1 MSFKTKEI
9 MFLLPRG
16 TYNDATKYYVD
27 LIAEALELQNFR
39 ISKTENLLDIKNA
52 DYVFVVSAK
61 WFFLSYLINKR
72 AKIITWYQGLGS
84 EEALMLRN
92 SKRDRLIWKYLENLS
107 IRKSFINIYVSE
119 SMKLFFN
126 TRHKYYDKNF
136 VIIPCFNKNLNME
149 KISNFKPSERPKFV
163 YAGSLDKWQCIDKT
177 LQLYKYIENKIPT
190 AHVTLLTKN
199 KEEALEYLVKYKINN
214 YEIKY
219 VNLQDLDNELCKFNY
234 GFLIRDKHIVN
245 QVATPTKMNSYLANG
260 VVPIY
265 TDVID
270 DFNKFLN
277 YDTFIKLKVDNN
289 ITEWGDSVIQ
299 YNESINLYPER
310 FKNQLIEVFSTY
322 YAKEKYIKAI
332 QDIICK
338 FQSGK

>member
-107 IRKSFINIYVSE
+107 IRKSFINIYV
-119 SMKLFFN
+119 L
-126 TRHKYYDKNF
+126 KNSF
-136 VIIPCFNKNLNME
+136 IL
-149 KISNFKPSERPKFV
+149 S
-163 YAGSLDKWQCIDKT
+163 
-177 LQLYKYIENKIPT
+177 
-190 AHVTLLTKN
+190 
-199 KEEALEYLVKYKINN
+199 
-214 YEIKY
+214 
-219 VNLQDLDNELCKFNY
+219 
-234 GFLIRDKHIVN
+234 
-245 QVATPTKMNSYLANG
+245 
-260 VVPIY
+260 
-265 TDVID
+265 
-270 DFNKFLN
+270 
-277 YDTFIKLKVDNN
+277 DT
-289 ITEWGDSVIQ
+289 
-299 YNESINLYPER
+299 
-310 FKNQLIEVFSTY
+310 
-322 YAKEKYIKAI
+322 
-332 QDIICK
+332 
-338 FQSGK
+338 